1 MTVVWELPGGGQ
13 ARRRTLA
20 MCALTKPQWLNS
32 APGADHFAPGFMSAH
47 MVVLEI

>member
-20 MCALTKPQWLNS
+20 RCALTKPQWLNS
-32 APGADHFAPGFMSAH
+32 VQCTDHFAPGFTSAH
-47 MVVLEI
+47 LVVLEI